1 MAFGACCIPNCL
13 CEEKAN
19 AARASGN
26 AYVRTETE
34 FCQMVCTYD
43 QCTMGGQCH
52 RECLDRLEEGL
63 MRAWVTSRKK
73 HQSVTFA
80 SSVEGL
86 WQHEEIYTKVR
97 SLCRCACGKGYFRKA
112 GTGTKAKGVD
122 DEALERK
129 AKLEEELAK
138 KAERERERRAAEK
151 AERAKAIEEARA
163 RKAAEKE
170 ERAAAARQRAAG
182 RAALAGLNEAA
193 SPFAVGADGSAW
205 AAATAQ
211 AKALASPATRGLE
224 NDDQGHPR
232 SRTPRPT

>member
-1 MAFGACCIPNCL
+1 MASKAKVATTPSKAKKAAASDASRRSAKMAYGACCIPNCL

-86 WQHEEIYTKVR
+86 WQHEEIYTNC
-97 SLCRCACGKGYFRKA
+97 LLY
-112 GTGTKAKGVD
+112 T
-122 DEALERK
+122 
-129 AKLEEELAK
+129 
-138 KAERERERRAAEK
+138 
-151 AERAKAIEEARA
+151 
-163 RKAAEKE
+163 
-170 ERAAAARQRAAG
+170 
-182 RAALAGLNEAA
+182 
-193 SPFAVGADGSAW
+193 SP
-205 AAATAQ
+205 
-211 AKALASPATRGLE
+211 SPR
-224 NDDQGHPR
+224 D
-232 SRTPRPT
+232 